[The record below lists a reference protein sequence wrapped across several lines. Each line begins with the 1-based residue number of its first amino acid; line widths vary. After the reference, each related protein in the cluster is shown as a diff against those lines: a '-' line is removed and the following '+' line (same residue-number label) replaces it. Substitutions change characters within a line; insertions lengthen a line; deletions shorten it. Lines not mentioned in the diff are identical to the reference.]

1 MSTPYVKFFRGTPL
15 AFEKLVSKNDDT
27 LYFISVEG
35 ESTGKLYLGNKL
47 ISDNINSIAE
57 LEDIVLSELSEGHI
71 LSYDGE
77 QEKWVNKSV
86 LDAIGLFGGATET
99 EQGTNGL
106 VPAPGAGMQDAFL
119 RGDGQ
124 WVAIESIEGSE
135 LNADEKSVSIVDEV
149 ITLKD
154 FGIKY
159 YRFVPETDD
168 VAAHYEAQL
177 VDSEHP
183 WKEGLEPKVVLENG
197 ELVLGWFEPNSA
209 TIEGVTEQVLT
220 LQGQVDTLTE
230 TVKEKANASDVYTK
244 KETIDEIS
252 AAIAAADHMVRKTFD
267 TLADAEAFALVEGED
282 AVNYIFMVKR
292 ENGNGYDEYL
302 YVNGELDLVGN
313 WETDLTDYA
322 KKDELNLKV
331 DKVEGASLV
340 LDAEIAKLRTVKE
353 NAEPNYISAVDTNE
367 LKVEDGLLS
376 IISIGSSKVSGLEEL
391 LNGKANNSEVE
402 TLSSGLS
409 SLEGLVQA
417 ANSKITDLETALGSY
432 VTFDDLEDELSEI
445 KKAITWQ
452 TIN

>member
-35 ESTGKLYLGNKL
+35 ENTGKLYLGNKL
-47 ISDNINSIAE
+47 ISDNINSIAD

-124 WVAIESIEGSE
+124 WVAIEAVEGSE
-135 LNADEKSVSIVDEV
+135 LNADEKSVSIIDEV

-177 VDSEHP
+177 VDGEHP

-244 KETIDEIS
+244 EETIDEIS

-302 YVNGELDLVGN
+302 YVNGELDLIGN

-331 DKVEGASLV
+331 DKVEGKALVSLE
-340 LDAEIAKLRTVKE
+340 EIAKLETVKE
-353 NAEPNYISAVDTNE
+353 NAEPNFITAVDETE
-367 LKVEDGLLS
+367 LKVDNGLLS
-376 IISIGSSKVSGLEEL
+376 IISVVPSKVAGLDTLLNNKADKTAVTSLEESIGTISTKVTNL
-391 LNGKANNSEVE
+391 EAQLNNFVSVE
-402 TLSSGLS
+402 TYNKDI
-409 SLEGLVQA
+409 A
-417 ANSKITDLETALGSY
+417 
-432 VTFDDLEDELSEI
+432 EI
-445 KKAITWQ
+445 KDAITWKSL
-452 TIN
+452 